1 MTLNAKVPG
10 LREGVQQVKLG
21 YDVDN
26 LGVGNLP
33 EAYEKL
39 LLDMMEHHRTLFT
52 RWDEIQASWQIIDS
66 VLKQEKNIYTYK
78 NYHDLIAYIKDKTG
92 ETLL

>member
-1 MTLNAKVPG
+1 VTN
-10 LREGVQQVKLG
+10 Q
-21 YDVDN
+21 
-26 LGVGNLP
+26 GVGNLP
-33 EAYEKL
+33 EAYERL

-66 VLKQEKNIYTYK
+66 VLKQEKSIYTYK
-78 NYHDLIAYIKDKTG
+78 DYEDLKEYIMKQTG